1 MTDVWCEDK
10 YCIHNLIGKCSLDS
24 IGLTMYDRM
33 LSCKQYD
40 SKQSS
45 TNYDIY
51 EDDGYYPHG
60 DR

>member
-24 IGLTMYDRM
+24 IGLTMYDHM

-40 SKQSS
+40 DEQASTGYSKVEVDS
-45 TNYDIY
+45 N
-51 EDDGYYPHG
+51 E
-60 DR
+60 